1 MDDDE
6 LISRLAGGDDVALR
20 ELFRRHAPW
29 LAARLR
35 MVLPAADVEDVLQE
49 TFLGAWRSAP
59 NYRPQE
65 AAGGWLWVIAKRQ
78 AAMWLRRHGRDETS
92 ELVEPA
98 TESDPVEAAIVRTDL
113 QAALRSLGPEDG
125 PDRAVWEL
133 VYEQDRP
140 IKQVAEI
147 LGVPEGTVKSRAH
160 RVRRL
165 LRSALTGKRT
175 AEEGR

>member
-6 LISRLAGGDDVALR
+6 LIARLAGGDDVALR
-20 ELFRRHAPW
+20 ELFHRHAPW

-49 TFLGAWRSAP
+49 TFLGAWRSAR

-65 AAGGWLWVIAKRQ
+65 AAGAWLWVIAKRQ

-92 ELVEPA
+92 VLIEPPAEL
-98 TESDPVEAAIVRTDL
+98 DPVEAAIVRADL
-113 QAALRSLGPEDG
+113 QVALRSLGPEDG

-140 IKQVAEI
+140 IKQVAQM

-160 RVRRL
+160 RVLGDVAIRRFAEHPA
-165 LRSALTGKRT
+165 LRD
-175 AEEGR
+175 